1 MAPYVN
7 PANIVLVLA
16 AGVLLA
22 AAITDLKRYTI
33 SNTYILTLVVL
44 LIAYTAITGR
54 WSTLAWNVVIAT
66 LLFVVLFFFYSRAWM
81 GGGDVKILTV
91 AFLWIASDC
100 ALLFAILLCA
110 FASIHGVAA
119 KLNWAPSQNTSGD
132 KRARIAFAP
141 SVAAA
146 LIGTF
151 LLGCLHRV

>member
-1 MAPYVN
+1 MAPYLN
-7 PANIVLVLA
+7 PANIVLALT

-33 SNTYILTLVVL
+33 SNSYIAALVALFV
-44 LIAYTAITGR
+44 AYTAVTGQ
-54 WSTLAWNVVIAT
+54 WSTLGWNVGIAT
-66 LLFVVLFFFYSRAWM
+66 LLFVALVFFYSRAWM

-91 AFLWIASDC
+91 AFLWIGSNC

-110 FASIHGVAA
+110 FVSIHGAAA
-119 KLNWAPSQNTSGD
+119 KLNWVPSQNAAGD
-132 KRARIAFAP
+132 KRPRIAFAP

-151 LLGCLHRV
+151 LLGCLYRA

>member
-1 MAPYVN
+1 MAPYVT
-7 PANIVLVLA
+7 PANIILIVT

-22 AAITDLKRYTI
+22 AAMTDLKRYTI
-33 SNTYILTLVVL
+33 GNTYILALVVL
-44 LIAYTAITGR
+44 LIAYTAVTGR
-54 WSTLAWNVVIAT
+54 WTVLAWNVGIAT
-66 LLFVVLFFFYSRAWM
+66 LLFVVLFYFYSRSWM

-91 AFLWIASDC
+91 AFLWIGSDC

-110 FASIHGVAA
+110 FASIHGAAA
-119 KLNWAPSQNTSGD
+119 KLKWAPSQSAGDD

-151 LLGCLHRV
+151 LLGCLPRV

>member
-7 PANIVLVLA
+7 PANIVLVLT

-33 SNTYILTLVVL
+33 SNTYILALVVL
-44 LIAYTAITGR
+44 FIVYTAITGR
-54 WSTLAWNVVIAT
+54 WSTLAWNAGMAA
-66 LLFVVLFFFYSRAWM
+66 LLFVVLFFFYSHAWM

-100 ALLFAILLCA
+100 ALLFAILLCV
-110 FASIHGVAA
+110 FASIHGAAA
-119 KLNWAPSQNTSGD
+119 KLNWAPSQSTAGD

-146 LIGTF
+146 LIGTL